1 MATPPTLRRPS
12 PRPSSRLLL
21 PFVALVVVVLALL
34 GSAVGLLV
42 DLLWF
47 RSVGFASVFTGVLST
62 RVLLFV
68 LFGTLVATFVGANLV
83 VAHRLRPPFT
93 PMSAEQQNLERY
105 RTVLEPRLLGALL
118 LATAA
123 IGLFVGLAASAGWE
137 IWLAWRN
144 GTQFGEVDAQFG
156 RDISYFAFT
165 YPFQRFVLG
174 FAFGAVVLAGLAS
187 VAAHY
192 LFGGLRLQS
201 PGDKLTRGARG
212 HLAVLVGLFVLLK
225 AFAYYLDRF
234 GLAFSPRG
242 TVTGPSYTDV
252 TAVLPAKTF
261 LVVAAIVSALLFFA
275 AAFRG
280 GWRVPALALG
290 VLTLSAVVAGGVV
303 PALVQQV
310 RVNPN
315 EIALEAPYI
324 ERNIEATR
332 AAYGIDDVEIENS
345 PGDATVQ
352 EVGTAIEQA
361 GGGREAVPARLL
373 DPALL
378 SPTFQQLQQLRTYY
392 GFSDQL
398 DVDRYDFGDGMQDY
412 VVAARGLDLGGLPA
426 GSGWIQEHLIYTHG
440 NGFVAAP
447 AAQVN
452 ALGQPVFEVGD
463 LPQRAPDGVE
473 VEQSRIYY
481 GENAPDYSIAPSRRP
496 EIDGPRDTES
506 LTQSTST
513 QQEDEASEGTVV
525 EDDAAAAAAADAGV
539 DAEESADESD
549 QRTTRY
555 EGDGGVGVGSL
566 WRKLLFAVNYQEA
579 NFLLSDDIE
588 EDSKVLFVRDPADR
602 VAEVAPWLTLDG
614 DTYPVLAQMGEGGT
628 RRTVWVVDGYTTT
641 DGYPYSELV
650 ALGDV
655 ATDALTGQ
663 RVLPVGQ
670 VNYIRNSVKA
680 VVDAYDGSITL
691 YAFDESDPVLRTWQK
706 AFPGT
711 VEPRS
716 AIPED
721 LEAHFRYPQDLFKAQ
736 RDLLT
741 RYHVQNPQAFFSK
754 EDFWTIPQD
763 PTRNVQE
770 PQPPFYLYL
779 QPPGADS
786 ETFALTTV
794 FNAVERPNLTA
805 FLSASSDPGDYGRLR
820 LLRLRNSDAVPGP
833 GQVQNNFSSDT
844 GAATVINILRQGGSE
859 VVFGNLLTLPVGE
872 GLVYVEPVY
881 VRGTQD
887 ESFPLLRRVLVGFD
901 NEVAFEPTLEEA
913 LDVLFQ
919 GARPGDI
926 TGPDGQTI
934 EQEPPSGGQQPE
946 PTEPP
951 APGDGDGTAPT
962 PGPAPDDPR
971 AALEQGTADLEQA
984 FNDSQAALRDGDFA
998 AYGEAQDRLADAISR
1013 VLAAEAALAGETA
1026 PAEAPAGG

>member
-1 MATPPTLRRPS
+1 MATPSTLRRPS

-144 GTQFGEVDAQFG
+144 GTEFGQDDAQFG

-165 YPFQRFVLG
+165 YPFQRYVLG
-174 FAFGAVVLAGLAS
+174 FAFGAVVLAGLRVRGGALP
-187 VAAHY
+187 VRRAAAAEPRGQAHARRPRAP
-192 LFGGLRLQS
+192 GRPGGPVRPAKGLRLL
-201 PGDKLTRGARG
+201 PGPLRPGLQPARDGHRPVLHRRHGGAAGQDVPRRRRDRVRPAVLRRGLPRGLARAGPGARRP
-212 HLAVLVGLFVLLK
+212 HAVRRGRGRRR
-225 AFAYYLDRF
+225 AGAGPADQGQPERDR
-234 GLAFSPRG
+234 PRG
-242 TVTGPSYTDV
+242 P
-252 TAVLPAKTF
+252 LHRPQH
-261 LVVAAIVSALLFFA
+261 
-275 AAFRG
+275 RG
-280 GWRVPALALG
+280 DPRG
-290 VLTLSAVVAGGVV
+290 VRHRRRRCREQPRGRDG
-303 PALVQQV
+303 
-310 RVNPN
+310 
-315 EIALEAPYI
+315 
-324 ERNIEATR
+324 
-332 AAYGIDDVEIENS
+332 
-345 PGDATVQ
+345 Q

-513 QQEDEASEGTVV
+513 EQEDAASGGTVV
-525 EDDAAAAAAADAGV
+525 EDDAAAAGVAADAGV

-614 DTYPVLAQMGEGGT
+614 DTYPVLAQMGEG
-628 RRTVWVVDGYTTT
+628 RD
-641 DGYPYSELV
+641 PPH
-650 ALGDV
+650 
-655 ATDALTGQ
+655 
-663 RVLPVGQ
+663 RVG
-670 VNYIRNSVKA
+670 
-680 VVDAYDGSITL
+680 G
-691 YAFDESDPVLRTWQK
+691 
-706 AFPGT
+706 
-711 VEPRS
+711 
-716 AIPED
+716 
-721 LEAHFRYPQDLFKAQ
+721 
-736 RDLLT
+736 
-741 RYHVQNPQAFFSK
+741 
-754 EDFWTIPQD
+754 
-763 PTRNVQE
+763 
-770 PQPPFYLYL
+770 
-779 QPPGADS
+779 
-786 ETFALTTV
+786 
-794 FNAVERPNLTA
+794 
-805 FLSASSDPGDYGRLR
+805 GRLHDDGR
-820 LLRLRNSDAVPGP
+820 L
-833 GQVQNNFSSDT
+833 
-844 GAATVINILRQGGSE
+844 
-859 VVFGNLLTLPVGE
+859 
-872 GLVYVEPVY
+872 
-881 VRGTQD
+881 
-887 ESFPLLRRVLVGFD
+887 PLLRARRARRRGDRRAHRAAGPAGRAGQLHPQLGEGRRRRLRRQHHALRVRRV
-901 NEVAFEPTLEEA
+901 
-913 LDVLFQ
+913 
-919 GARPGDI
+919 RPGAAHLAEGLPRHGRAPQRHPR
-926 TGPDGQTI
+926 GPGGALPLPRRTSSR
-934 EQEPPSGGQQPE
+934 PSG
-946 PTEPP
+946 TCSR
-951 APGDGDGTAPT
+951 ATTCRT
-962 PGPAPDDPR
+962 PRRSSARRTSGPSRRTRRATCRSRSRRSTCTCSRR
-971 AALEQGTADLEQA
+971 AATP
-984 FNDSQAALRDGDFA
+984 R
-998 AYGEAQDRLADAISR
+998 RSR
-1013 VLAAEAALAGETA
+1013 
-1026 PAEAPAGG
+1026 